1 MRCTGKDDMAV
12 TIYHN
17 PRCSKSRQALQLLR
31 DRGIEPEIVDYLKTP
46 PSADEI
52 DAVLSKLGLEP
63 RTVMRGKEAAYR
75 EAGMADESLSRRALI
90 DLMAAHPI
98 VIERPIVVSGA
109 RAAPARLSR
118 HGHGLRG
125 ALRPTGQERRAA
137 RCGASGKR
145 CDAHCR
151 PESAALRVAS
161 RRPPAASRASTV
173 VPATLFGPLLADRT
187 PGRDAGRDRGE
198 KSGLCRPPENVLSIL

>member
-1 MRCTGKDDMAV
+1 MAV

-52 DAVLSKLGLEP
+52 DAVLSKLRLEP
-63 RTVMRGKEAAYR
+63 RAAMRGKEAAYR

-90 DLMAAHPI
+90 DLMAANPI

>member
-1 MRCTGKDDMAV
+1 MAV

-17 PRCSKSRQALQLLR
+17 PRCSKSRQALQSLR
-31 DRGIEPEIVDYLKTP
+31 DRGIEPEIVDYLNTP

-52 DAVLSKLGLEP
+52 DAVLSKLRLEP
-63 RTVMRGKEAAYR
+63 RAAMRGKEAAYR

-125 ALRPTGQERRAA
+125 ALRPTGQERCAA

-151 PESAALRVAS
+151 PESAALRVAP
-161 RRPPAASRASTV
+161 RRPPASSRASTV

-198 KSGLCRPPENVLSIL
+198 KSGLCRPPEYVLSIL

>member
-1 MRCTGKDDMAV
+1 MAV

-17 PRCSKSRQALQLLR
+17 PRCSKSRQTLQLLR

-63 RTVMRGKEAAYR
+63 RAAMRGMEAAYR

-109 RAAPARLSR
+109 CAAPARLSR